1 LSPKDN
7 RNIPPLRYGDVHRLK
22 AEFPHLWIEINGG
35 FTTLAQVTEQ
45 LAQVDAVMVGRAA
58 YDNPYL
64 FAEVDQ
70 RLFGNDQ
77 APPSRHEVV
86 EAMLPYIDYWTGRG
100 LKLNKITRHM
110 LMLFAG
116 QPGSRR
122 WKQILTEGSCKPGA
136 GVEVVQQA
144 LDAVS
149 QLCQ

>member
-1 LSPKDN
+1 
-7 RNIPPLRYGDVHRLK
+7 
-22 AEFPHLWIEINGG
+22 
-35 FTTLAQVTEQ
+35 
-45 LAQVDAVMVGRAA
+45 MVGRAA

-122 WKQILTEGSCKPGA
+122 WKQILTRGPASRELAWKWYSRRWMQCLSFVSESTTTSPPGSYPLRK
-136 GVEVVQQA
+136 
-144 LDAVS
+144 S
-149 QLCQ
+149 